1 MARILCKNTKCSL
14 GSVLYSVQW
23 GSDLFPLVTS
33 VFIAGVLNSC
43 RAYQLRMCKRC
54 TFYVK
59 TVCILQQTLKGKV

>member
-33 VFIAGVLNSC
+33 VFIAGSPFSIAAVHTNC
-43 RAYQLRMCKRC
+43 
-54 TFYVK
+54 
-59 TVCILQQTLKGKV
+59 VCANDVHFM